1 MLNQGVGSWVHRRLQ
16 KSGDK
21 AATIFQDQVTTYRQL
36 DEHINRLA
44 HALQGLGI
52 TSGSRVGYLGE
63 NHPSFL
69 ETFFATATL
78 GAIFVPINTRL
89 AGPEINFILKDSGV
103 QVIVVSNELASLTLA
118 SLEDTSVT
126 TLVRLAQFDT
136 LVAEGTPEFIDLDIP
151 LNSPAVIMYTSGT
164 TGQPKGALLTHENL
178 TWNALNVLVDY
189 DIVSTDVSLMISP
202 LFHSAAFGMG
212 LLPAILKGATLLLE
226 AGFEPGRVL
235 HLIEKYKATVISGVP
250 TTYQMLCEHPGWE
263 TTDISSLEKLTCGG
277 SSVPLRVIEAYEKR
291 GLSFT
296 GGYGMTET
304 SPGATSLQPAHA
316 RAKAGS
322 AGLPHFF
329 TAMRIVNDDQKI
341 AALGEIGEIQ
351 LRGPNVIAEYW
362 NRPEASAEA
371 FSDGAWFRSGDMGYV
386 DDEGFLFVADRL
398 KDMIISGG
406 ENIYPAEIEQLI
418 IELPEVSAVAVIGVA
433 HEKWGE
439 APVAVITLQ
448 PGAMLDAERVRAH
461 LDGRLARFKIPKRV
475 EFIADMP
482 RTASGK
488 IRKGDL
494 RALYREE

>member
-1 MLNQGVGSWVHRRLQ
+1 M
-16 KSGDK
+16 
-21 AATIFQDQVTTYRQL
+21 
-36 DEHINRLA
+36 
-44 HALQGLGI
+44 
-52 TSGSRVGYLGE
+52 
-63 NHPSFL
+63 
-69 ETFFATATL
+69 
-78 GAIFVPINTRL
+78 
-89 AGPEINFILKDSGV
+89 
-103 QVIVVSNELASLTLA
+103 
-118 SLEDTSVT
+118 
-126 TLVRLAQFDT
+126 
-136 LVAEGTPEFIDLDIP
+136 LVAEGTPEFIDIDVALD
-151 LNSPAVIMYTSGT
+151 SPAVIMYTSGT

-235 HLIEKYKATVISGVP
+235 HLIEKYQATVISGVP
-250 TTYQMLCEHPGWE
+250 TTYQMLCEHADWDK
-263 TTDISSLEKLTCGG
+263 TDISSLEKLTCGG

-304 SPGATSLQPAHA
+304 SPGATSLQPTHA
-316 RAKAGS
+316 RTKAGS

-329 TAMRIVNDDQKI
+329 TGMRIVDDNQQV
-341 AALGEIGEIQ
+341 AAPGEIGEIQ
-351 LRGPNVIAEYW
+351 LRGPNVIAAYW
-362 NRPEASAEA
+362 NLPDASAKA
-371 FSDGAWFRSGDMGYV
+371 FADGTWFRSGDMGYV
-386 DDEGFLFVADRL
+386 DDEGFLFVADRV

-439 APVAVITLQ
+439 APVAVVTVQ
-448 PGAMLDAERVRAH
+448 PGAKLDAERVMAH
-461 LDGRLARFKIPKRV
+461 LDGRLARFKIPRRV
-475 EFIADMP
+475 EFIDEMP

-488 IRKGDL
+488 IRKADL
-494 RALYREE
+494 RALYRS

>member
-1 MLNQGVGSWVHRRLQ
+1 MLNQGLGSWVHRRLQ

-21 AATIFQDQVTTYRQL
+21 VATIFQDEFTTYRQL
-36 DEHINRLA
+36 DERSNRLA
-44 HALQGLGI
+44 HSLRGLGI
-52 TSGSRVGYLGE
+52 TAGSRVAYLGE

-69 ETFFATATL
+69 ETFFATTML
-78 GAIFVPINTRL
+78 GAIFVPVNTRL
-89 AGPEINFILKDSGV
+89 AGPEINYILKDSGA
-103 QVIVVSNELASLTLA
+103 QVIIVSNELASLTLA
-118 SLEDTSVT
+118 SLEDTHVT
-126 TLVRLAQFDT
+126 TLVRVAQFEM
-136 LVAEGTPEFIDLDIP
+136 LVAEGTPEFIDIDVALD
-151 LNSPAVIMYTSGT
+151 SPAVIMYTSGT

-235 HLIEKYKATVISGVP
+235 HLIEKYQATVISGVP
-250 TTYQMLCEHPGWE
+250 TTYQMLCEHADWDK
-263 TTDISSLEKLTCGG
+263 TDISSLEKLTCGG

-304 SPGATSLQPAHA
+304 SPGATSLQPTHA
-316 RAKAGS
+316 RTKAGS

-329 TAMRIVNDDQKI
+329 TGMRIVDDNQQV
-341 AALGEIGEIQ
+341 AAPGEIGEIQ
-351 LRGPNVIAEYW
+351 LRGPNVIAAYW
-362 NRPEASAEA
+362 NLPDASAKA
-371 FSDGAWFRSGDMGYV
+371 FADGTWFRSGDMGYV
-386 DDEGFLFVADRL
+386 DDEGFLFVADRV

-439 APVAVITLQ
+439 APVAVVTVQ
-448 PGAMLDAERVRAH
+448 PGAKLDAERVMAH
-461 LDGRLARFKIPKRV
+461 LDGRLARFKIPRRV
-475 EFIADMP
+475 EFIDEMP

-488 IRKGDL
+488 IRKADL
-494 RALYREE
+494 RALYRS

>member
-1 MLNQGVGSWVHRRLQ
+1 MLNQGLGSWVHRRLQ

-21 AATIFQDQVTTYRQL
+21 AATIFQDQITTYRQL
-36 DEHINRLA
+36 DERVNRLA
-44 HALQGLGI
+44 HALRGLGI
-52 TSGSRVGYLGE
+52 TTGSRVAYLGE
-63 NHPSFL
+63 NHPSFV
-69 ETFFATATL
+69 ETCFATAAL
-78 GAIFVPINTRL
+78 GAIFVPVNTRL
-89 AGPEINFILKDSGV
+89 AGPEINFILKDSGAS
-103 QVIVVSNELASLTLA
+103 VIIVSDSLAGLALA
-118 SLEDTSVT
+118 SLEDTFVT
-126 TLVRLAQFDT
+126 TLVRLAQFEV
-136 LVAEGTPEFIDLDIP
+136 LVGSGTPEYIDLEVALD
-151 LNSPAVIMYTSGT
+151 SPAVIMYTSGT

-212 LLPAILKGATLLLE
+212 LLPAVLKGATLLLE
-226 AGFEPGRVL
+226 PGFEPGRVL
-235 HLIEKYKATVISGVP
+235 HLIEQYKATAISGVP
-250 TTYQMLCEHPGWE
+250 TTYQMLCEHVDWE
-263 TTDISSLEKLTCGG
+263 KTDISSLEKLTCGG

-304 SPGATSLQPAHA
+304 SPGATSLQPTHA

-329 TAMRIVNDDQKI
+329 TALRIVGDDQQL
-341 AALGEIGEIQ
+341 AAVGEIGEIQ
-351 LRGPNVIAEYW
+351 LRGPNVIAAYW
-362 NRPEASAEA
+362 NRPEASVDA
-371 FSDGAWFRSGDMGYV
+371 FSDGEWFRSGDMGYV
-386 DDEGFLFVADRL
+386 DDDGFLFVADRL

-439 APVAVITLQ
+439 APVAVITVQ
-448 PGAMLDAERVRAH
+448 PGAMLDAERVMAH
-461 LDGRLARFKIPKRV
+461 LDGRLARFKIPRRV
-475 EFIADMP
+475 EFISEMP

-488 IRKGDL
+488 IRKADL
-494 RALYREE
+494 RALYRA

>member
-1 MLNQGVGSWVHRRLQ
+1 MLNQGLGSWVHRRLQ

-21 AATIFQDQVTTYRQL
+21 PATIFQDRVTTYRQL
-36 DEHINRLA
+36 DERINRLA

-69 ETFFATATL
+69 ETFFATTTL
-78 GAIFVPINTRL
+78 GAIFVPVNTRL

-136 LVAEGTPEFIDLDIP
+136 LVAEGTPEFIDIDIALD
-151 LNSPAVIMYTSGT
+151 SPAVIMYTSGT

-235 HLIEKYKATVISGVP
+235 HLIEKYKASVISGVP
-250 TTYQMLCEHPGWE
+250 TTYQMLCEHPDWE

-329 TAMRIVNDDQKI
+329 TAMRIVTDDQQI
-341 AALGEIGEIQ
+341 AAVGEIGEIQ

-362 NRPEASAEA
+362 NRRESSTDA
-371 FSDGAWFRSGDMGYV
+371 FSDSEWFRSGDMGYV
-386 DDEGFLFVADRL
+386 DDDGFLFVADRL

-406 ENIYPAEIEQLI
+406 ENIYPAEIEQII

-448 PGAMLDAERVRAH
+448 PGAMLDAESVRAH
-461 LDGRLARFKIPKRV
+461 LDGRLARFKIPRRV
-475 EFIADMP
+475 EFIAEMP

-488 IRKGDL
+488 IRKADL
-494 RALYREE
+494 RALYRD